1 MKDPVDLEQ
10 VIEKKIRNLL
20 VRGEASQPSFRSRV
34 EALGRRYGVS
44 EVTLYRWR
52 DEFIQGGEAAMVNGK
67 GAANGSSRRV
77 QELERALAERDRVI
91 GELTIANRILKKTA
105 DGLY

>member
-1 MKDPVDLEQ
+1 MARKSKLSVRERREVVLM
-10 VIEKKIRNLL
+10 LL
-20 VRGEASQPSFRSRV
+20 RREEPAA
-34 EALGRRYGVS
+34 ALGRRYGVS